1 MGEAG
6 GTGRGCRDGT
16 GGVRGFRLS
25 HVASLAT
32 TRRSSTASTT
42 PDSGG
47 GSTTNPS
54 TSGNA
59 TRLVDKWAACM
70 RRHGDPGQADPT
82 IDANRVIHVT
92 LPAGYYGGLGLGGKA
107 GTNACAVYMNRV
119 IDAFQSGL
127 RFPDHAQVLA
137 FSKCMRTNGVPDFPD
152 PIGGNLAFNIASGGD
167 LNPTNPHVPERHS
180 AVRQEDRRGVQQ
192 HPSPGRDCAQRRPT
206 RCPWL
211 SSLSGELGP
220 PQPSRAHSSGTRWLR
235 GWPRRPPASGTTA
248 LLRRRA
254 GTAANARTALTAQP
268 GWHIE

>member
-1 MGEAG
+1 MKAQERANKTRGTTTSGRWARLAVLAAVAATGLVACG
-6 GTGRGCRDGT
+6 GSG
-16 GGVRGFRLS
+16 S
-25 HVASLAT
+25 PHVASLAT

-47 GSTTNPS
+47 DSTTNPS

-70 RRHGDPGQADPT
+70 RSHGDSGQADPI

-127 RFPDHAQVLA
+127 HFPDHAQVLA
-137 FSKCMRTNGVPDFPD
+137 FSKCMRANGVPDFPD

-167 LNPTNPHVPERHS
+167 LNPTNPTFQN
-180 AVRQEDRRGVQQ
+180 A
-192 HPSPGRDCAQRRPT
+192 
-206 RCPWL
+206 
-211 SSLSGELGP
+211 
-220 PQPSRAHSSGTRWLR
+220 
-235 GWPRRPPASGTTA
+235 TA
-248 LLRRRA
+248 LCDKRTGA
-254 GTAANARTALTAQP
+254 GFSSTPPPGAIVLNGVLPGAR
-268 GWHIE
+268 G